1 MKIVFDTN
9 VIVAGL
15 VARGLCHELVE
26 IHLPF
31 HEAILSNVLWEELVG
46 ALREKFGLA
55 PEELPFLDLYR
66 SHVTWVEPLALATQ
80 VCRDPSDDWVL
91 ATALS
96 GETSLIV
103 TGDDDLSS
111 LEFFEMIEILSPR
124 QFLERYASAAES
136 E

>member
-26 IHLPF
+26 IHLPL
-31 HEAILSNVLWEELVG
+31 HEAVLSNVLWEELAG

-66 SHVTWVEPLALATQ
+66 SHATWTEPQELAAPA
-80 VCRDPSDDWVL
+80 CRDPSDDWVL

-111 LEFFEMIEILSPR
+111 LESFEKIEILSPR